1 MNKDH
6 NKKYT
11 TPDGQVFDSKKEY
24 RRYTELM
31 WMQKAGEI
39 EDLQRQIKFVL
50 IPGQY
55 EDTDE
60 VYTKGKRKGE
70 KKQGTLLERECAYYA
85 DFTYKV
91 NGELIVEDTK
101 GVRTADY
108 ILKRKMML
116 YFYGVKIKEV

>member
-1 MNKDH
+1 MNKYH

-24 RRYTELM
+24 RRYIELM

-39 EDLQRQIKFVL
+39 EDLQRQVKFVL

-55 EDTDE
+55 EEGTE
-60 VYTKGKRKGE
+60 VYTKGKKKGQ
-70 KKQGTLLERECAYYA
+70 KKQGALLERECAYYA

>member
-1 MNKDH
+1 MNKYR

-11 TPDGQVFDSKKEY
+11 STDGITFDSKKEY
-24 RRYTELM
+24 KRYNELRLLE
-31 WMQKAGEI
+31 KAGLI
-39 EDLQRQIKFVL
+39 EDLARQVKFVL

-55 EDTDE
+55 EECTE
-60 VYTKGKRKGE
+60 VYTKGKNKGQ
-70 KKQGTLLERECAYYA
+70 KKQGALLERECAYYA